1 MSPLSKL
8 VTEIGKT
15 LGRAVLAGL
24 GMELAREV
32 AEAVR
37 KKTGRTKPQTEAER
51 LKSEN
56 DALKDELQR
65 LKAER
70 GGAAPVD
77 AIDGPGLPVSAKPS
91 P

>member
-1 MSPLSKL
+1 MNPLSKL

-70 GGAAPVD
+70 GGATPVD
-77 AIDGPGLPVSAKPS
+77 AIDAPPLPVMPKPT